1 MPDTTEEAP
10 RTSFDLVLF
19 GATGFTGSLVA
30 EYLAANAPEAVR
42 WALAGRSTA
51 RLMAVRERL
60 AASRPELTTLP
71 LIIADAGDPESL
83 RILAEQTRVV
93 ISTVGPYLHHGEPL
107 VAACAE
113 AGCDYV
119 DLTGEPEFVDAM
131 YLKYHARAVET
142 GARLVHCCGF
152 DSIPTDLGLLY
163 TMRELGPQTGPVRV
177 SGFIRAKGTFSGGT
191 LASATLA
198 MSRAKAMARTAKARR
213 AAEPKTPG
221 RRFGVLAGPP
231 RHDKTARAWIAPL
244 PVIDNQVALRSA
256 AALPEYGP
264 DFRYGHF
271 AAVRRLP
278 IALAGL
284 AGVAGLAVASQIKPL
299 REAVGKAVK
308 PGEGPDERRRA
319 ASWFTLRFRAEA
331 GGRTLITEVSGGDP
345 GYGETAK
352 MLAES
357 ALCLAFD
364 ELPAT
369 AGQLTTATAMG
380 DALIARLTRAG
391 ITFRTLSGPPAR
403 CPGPVAGAG
412 AGARR

>member
-1 MPDTTEEAP
+1 MADTTEARP
-10 RTSFDLVLF
+10 DRIHDLVLF

-30 EYLAANAPEAVR
+30 EYLAENAPESTR
-42 WALAGRSTA
+42 WALAGRSQA
-51 RLMAVRERL
+51 KLAAVRDRL
-60 AASRPELTTLP
+60 AAGRPELKELP
-71 LIIADAGDPESL
+71 LLVVDAADRDALRTLAG
-83 RILAEQTRVV
+83 QTRVV
-93 ISTVGPYLHHGEPL
+93 ISTVGPYLHLGEPL

-131 YLKYHARAVET
+131 YLKHHARAVET

-152 DSIPTDLGLLY
+152 DSIPTDLGVLY

-198 MSRAKAMARTAKARR
+198 MSRPAAMARTAKARR
-213 AAEPKTPG
+213 AAEPQQPA

-231 RHDKTARAWIAPL
+231 RHDRTAHAWIAPL
-244 PVIDNQVALRSA
+244 PVIDTQVVLRSA

-278 IALAGL
+278 IALGGL
-284 AGVAGLAVASQIKPL
+284 AGVAALAVAAQIKPL
-299 REAVGKAVK
+299 RLAMGKTLK
-308 PGEGPDERRRA
+308 PGQGPDARRRA
-319 ASWFTLRFRAEA
+319 ASWFTLRVRAEA
-331 GGRTLITEVSGGDP
+331 GGRTVVTEVAGGDP

-352 MLAES
+352 MLSES

-364 ELPAT
+364 DLPASS
-369 AGQLTTATAMG
+369 GQLTTAAAMG

-391 ITFRTLSGPPAR
+391 IAFRTLTAPPAGS
-403 CPGPVAGAG
+403 PGPD
-412 AGARR
+412 RRR

>member
-1 MPDTTEEAP
+1 MADPTP
-10 RTSFDLVLF
+10 GKPFDLVLF

-30 EYLAANAPEAVR
+30 DYLAEHAPAGTR
-42 WALAGRSTA
+42 WALAGRSA
-51 RLMAVRERL
+51 AKLQAVRDRL
-60 AASRPELTTLP
+60 AAARPELKGLP
-71 LIIADAGDPESL
+71 LLIADAADRVSL
-83 RILAEQTRVV
+83 RELAERTRVV
-93 ISTVGPYLHHGEPL
+93 ISTVGPYLHYGEPL

-131 YLKYHARAVET
+131 YLKHNARAVET

-152 DSIPTDLGLLY
+152 DSIPTDLGVLY

-177 SGFIRAKGTFSGGT
+177 SGFIRVKGTFSGGT
-191 LASATLA
+191 LASAMAA
-198 MSRAKAMARTAKARR
+198 MSRPKAMARTAKARR
-213 AAEPKTPG
+213 SAEPKQPG

-231 RHDKTARAWIAPL
+231 RHDATARAWIAPL
-244 PVIDNQVALRSA
+244 PVIDTQIALRSA

-278 IALAGL
+278 IALGAL
-284 AGVAGLAVASQIKPL
+284 SLVAGLAVAAQVKPL
-299 REAVGKAVK
+299 RQAVGKVVK
-308 PGEGPDERRRA
+308 PGQGPDEARRA
-319 ASWFTLRFRAEA
+319 ASWFTLRLRAEA
-331 GGRTLITEVSGGDP
+331 GGRTLVTEVSGGDP

-364 ELPAT
+364 DLPPT
-369 AGQLTTATAMG
+369 AGQQTTATAMG
-380 DALIARLTRAG
+380 EALIERLSRAG
-391 ITFRTLSGPPAR
+391 ITFRTLEAAPTRA
-403 CPGPVAGAG
+403 PGRG
-412 AGARR
+412 R

>member
-1 MPDTTEEAP
+1 MADTTEEAP
-10 RTSFDLVLF
+10 RTSYDLVLF

-30 EYLAANAPEAVR
+30 EYLAAHAPAAVR

-51 RLMAVRERL
+51 RLMAVRDRL
-60 AASRPELTTLP
+60 AASRPELKTLP

-83 RILAEQTRVV
+83 RALAGQTRVV
-93 ISTVGPYLHHGEPL
+93 ISTVGPYLHHGEAL
-107 VAACAE
+107 VAACAD

-152 DSIPTDLGLLY
+152 DSIPTDLGVLY

-191 LASATLA
+191 LASAMLA
-198 MSRAKAMARTAKARR
+198 MSRAKTMARTAKARR
-213 AAEPKTPG
+213 AAEPETPG

-231 RHDKTARAWIAPL
+231 RHDNTAHAWILPL

-278 IALAGL
+278 VALAGL
-284 AGVAGLAVASQIKPL
+284 AGIAGLAVAAQVRPL
-299 REAVGKAVK
+299 RQAVGRTVK

-319 ASWFTLRFRAEA
+319 ASWFTLRLRAEA

-369 AGQLTTATAMG
+369 AGQLTTAAAMG

-391 ITFRTLSGPPAR
+391 ITFRTLSGPPTR
-403 CPGPVAGAG
+403 SPGPVA
-412 AGARR
+412 RR

>member
-1 MPDTTEEAP
+1 MADTSQDAS
-10 RTSFDLVLF
+10 RTSYDVVLF

-30 EYLAANAPEAVR
+30 DYLAEHAPEAVR
-42 WALAGRSTA
+42 WALAGRSA
-51 RLMAVRERL
+51 AKLQAVRDRL
-60 AASRPELTTLP
+60 AARRPELKDLP
-71 LIIADAGDPESL
+71 LVIADAGDPVSL
-83 RILAEQTRVV
+83 RELAGQTRVV
-93 ISTVGPYLHHGEPL
+93 ISTVGPYLHHGEAL

-119 DLTGEPEFVDAM
+119 DLTGEPEFVDTM

-152 DSIPTDLGLLY
+152 DSIPTDLGVLY

-177 SGFIRAKGTFSGGT
+177 SGFIRVRGAFSGGT
-191 LASATLA
+191 LASAMLA
-198 MSRAKAMARTAKARR
+198 MSRPKAMARTSKARR
-213 AAEPKTPG
+213 AAEPKQPG

-231 RHDKTARAWIAPL
+231 RHDKTAHAWIAPL

-278 IALAGL
+278 IALGALALVSGL
-284 AGVAGLAVASQIKPL
+284 AISAQVKPL
-299 REAVGKAVK
+299 RAAVGKVVK
-308 PGEGPDERRRA
+308 PGQGPDERRRA
-319 ASWFTLRFRAEA
+319 GSWFTLRLKAEA
-331 GGRTLITEVSGGDP
+331 GGRTLVTEVSGGDP

-364 ELPAT
+364 DLPPT

-380 DALIARLTRAG
+380 DALIARLSRAG
-391 ITFRTLSGPPAR
+391 ITFRTLSAPPTSA
-403 CPGPVAGAG
+403 PGPA
-412 AGARR
+412 ARR

>member
-1 MPDTTEEAP
+1 MADSPEDQS
-10 RTSFDLVLF
+10 RTSYDVVLF

-30 EYLAANAPEAVR
+30 AYLAEHAPAAMR
-42 WALAGRSTA
+42 WALAGRSA
-51 RLMAVRERL
+51 AKLMAVRERL
-60 AASRPELTTLP
+60 AAARPELKELP
-71 LIIADAGDPESL
+71 LLIADAGDPESL
-83 RILAEQTRVV
+83 RELAGRSRVV
-93 ISTVGPYLHHGEPL
+93 ISTVGPYLHYGEPL

-142 GARLVHCCGF
+142 GARLVHSCGF

-191 LASATLA
+191 LASAMAA
-198 MSRAKAMARTAKARR
+198 MSRPKQMARTAKARR
-213 AAEPKTPG
+213 AAEPKQPG

-231 RHDKTARAWIAPL
+231 RRDKTARAWIAPL

-264 DFRYGHF
+264 DFKYGHF

-278 IALAGL
+278 IALGGL
-284 AGVAGLAVASQIKPL
+284 AGVTGLAVAAQVKPL
-299 REAVGKAVK
+299 RQAVGKLVK
-308 PGEGPDERRRA
+308 PGQGPDERRRA
-319 ASWFTLRFRAEA
+319 ASWFTLRLKAEA
-331 GGRTLITEVSGGDP
+331 GGRTLVTEVSGGDP

-364 ELPAT
+364 DLPAA

-380 DALIARLTRAG
+380 EALIERLTRAG
-391 ITFRTLSGPPAR
+391 ITFRTLSEPPTR
-403 CPGPVAGAG
+403 SPGPSS
-412 AGARR
+412 R

>member
-1 MPDTTEEAP
+1 VREQ
-10 RTSFDLVLF
+10 
-19 GATGFTGSLVA
+19 
-30 EYLAANAPEAVR
+30 LAAD
-42 WALAGRSTA
+42 
-51 RLMAVRERL
+51 
-60 AASRPELTTLP
+60 RPELKELP
-71 LIIADAGDPESL
+71 LLIADAADPESL
-83 RILAEQTRVV
+83 RELAGQARVV
-93 ISTVGPYLHHGEPL
+93 ISTVGPYLHYGEPL

-131 YLKYHARAVET
+131 YLKYHERAVQT
-142 GARLVHCCGF
+142 GARLVHSCGF

-177 SGFIRAKGTFSGGT
+177 SGYIRVKGTFSGGT
-191 LASATLA
+191 LASAMTA
-198 MSRAKAMARTAKARR
+198 MSRPKQMARTAKARR
-213 AAEPKTPG
+213 SAEPKQPG

-231 RHDKTARAWIAPL
+231 RHDKTAQAWIAPL

-271 AAVRRLP
+271 AAVRHLP
-278 IALAGL
+278 IALGALAAIAGL
-284 AGVAGLAVASQIKPL
+284 AMAAQVKPL
-299 REAVGKAVK
+299 RQAVGKLVK
-308 PGEGPDERRRA
+308 PGQGPDQRRRA
-319 ASWFTLRFRAEA
+319 ASWFTLRLKAEA

-364 ELPAT
+364 DLPPT

-380 DALIARLTRAG
+380 EALIKRLTHTG
-391 ITFRTLSGPPAR
+391 ITFRTLSEAPR
-403 CPGPVAGAG
+403 HSPGPG
-412 AGARR
+412 RR

>member
-1 MPDTTEEAP
+1 MADATEGTPDDTPQTGY
-10 RTSFDLVLF
+10 DLVLF

-30 EYLAANAPEAVR
+30 EYLAEHAPATAR

-51 RLMAVRERL
+51 KLLAVRDRL
-60 AASRPELTTLP
+60 AATRPELKELP
-71 LIIADAGDPESL
+71 LLIADAGDRRSL
-83 RILAEQTRVV
+83 RELAGQTRVV
-93 ISTVGPYLHHGEPL
+93 ISTVGPYLHYGEPL

-131 YLKYHARAVET
+131 YLKYHARAVES

-152 DSIPTDLGLLY
+152 DSIPADLGVLY

-177 SGFIRAKGTFSGGT
+177 SGFIRAKGTLSGGT
-191 LASATLA
+191 LASAMAA
-198 MSRAKAMARTAKARR
+198 MSRPKAVASTARARR
-213 AAEPKTPG
+213 SAEPKQPG

-231 RHDKTARAWIAPL
+231 RHDKTAHAWIAPL

-278 IALAGL
+278 VALGGLAAIAALA
-284 AGVAGLAVASQIKPL
+284 AAAQVKPL
-299 REAVGKAVK
+299 RQAVGRLVK
-308 PGEGPDERRRA
+308 PGQGPDERRRA
-319 ASWFTLRFRAEA
+319 ASWFTLRLKAEA
-331 GGRTLITEVSGGDP
+331 AGRTLITEVSGGDP

-364 ELPAT
+364 DLPAT
-369 AGQLTTATAMG
+369 AGQLTTAAAMG
-380 DALIARLTRAG
+380 DALIKRLTRAG
-391 ITFRTLSGPPAR
+391 ITFRTLAEAPSGS
-403 CPGPVAGAG
+403 PGPGPG
-412 AGARR
+412 RRG

>member
-1 MPDTTEEAP
+1 MAETTEGKP
-10 RTSFDLVLF
+10 YDLVLF

-30 EYLAANAPEAVR
+30 DYLAEHAPQSAR
-42 WALAGRSTA
+42 WALAGRSA
-51 RLMAVRERL
+51 AKLRAVRDRL
-60 AASRPELTTLP
+60 AASRPALLELP
-71 LIIADAGDPESL
+71 LLVADAADRESL
-83 RILAEQTRVV
+83 RALAEQTRVV

-131 YLKYHARAVET
+131 YLKHHARAVET

-152 DSIPTDLGLLY
+152 DSIPTDLGVLY

-177 SGFIRAKGTFSGGT
+177 SGFIRVKGTFSGGT

-198 MSRAKAMARTAKARR
+198 MSRPAATARTAKARR
-213 AAEPKTPG
+213 AVEPRQPG

-231 RHDKTARAWIAPL
+231 RHDRTAHAWIAPL
-244 PVIDNQVALRSA
+244 PVIDTQVVLRSA

-278 IALAGL
+278 IALGGL
-284 AGVAGLAVASQIKPL
+284 AGIAALAVTAQIKPL
-299 REAVGKAVK
+299 RQAVGKTVK
-308 PGEGPDERRRA
+308 PGQGPDARRRA
-319 ASWFTLRFRAEA
+319 ASWFTLRLRAEA
-331 GGRTLITEVSGGDP
+331 GGRTLITEVAGGDP

-364 ELPAT
+364 DLPPT
-369 AGQLTTATAMG
+369 AGQLTTAAAMG
-380 DALIARLTRAG
+380 EALIARLTRAG
-391 ITFRTLSGPPAR
+391 ITFRTLAAPPAGS
-403 CPGPVAGAG
+403 PGPD
-412 AGARR
+412 RRR